1 MLNQH
6 SLEEIAEIHNL
17 LGDIKKEYED
27 GIKPIL
33 MKNSPNLFK
42 NPHTVPK
49 LKKIQINRGL
59 GLTAQNTNLL
69 KKILKSLRKLLDR
82 NR

>member
-33 MKNSPNLFK
+33 MKNSPICLRIHILF
-42 NPHTVPK
+42 
-49 LKKIQINRGL
+49 
-59 GLTAQNTNLL
+59 QN
-69 KKILKSLRKLLDR
+69 
-82 NR
+82 

>member
-17 LGDIKKEYED
+17 LGDKKRIRRWDQTYLDE
-27 GIKPIL
+27 
-33 MKNSPNLFK
+33 NSPNLFK

-49 LKKIQINRGL
+49 LKKF
-59 GLTAQNTNLL
+59 
-69 KKILKSLRKLLDR
+69 KLIVDLD
-82 NR
+82 